1 MESVLQDLRYA
12 LRVLARAPAFTA
24 VTVLTIGIGT
34 GANASVFGLVSAL
47 LMRPASGVV
56 DPSSLVS
63 IFTSDFSSGPYG
75 ESSYPDYLSL
85 KSETTVFTAMAAEQ
99 DDPTGVVRARDI
111 VERVRISSVT
121 GEYFQVLGVDARA
134 GRLIGPGDTAAHAA
148 PVAVLGHAFWRRA
161 LAADPAVLGSS
172 LTLNGHT
179 YTVIGIA
186 SELFAGLDLEGATEL
201 WIPLRPS
208 TGAADDRDNRFLSII
223 ARLRPGSSLAE
234 ARTQVSAIAARL
246 AEAYPET
253 NRGTLG
259 APEAPRPI
267 AVLKHTRLPPEY
279 RSMVTTLGA
288 ILLTAVGLVMLI
300 ACANIG
306 SLLIARVTVRD
317 REMAVRFALGAAPS
331 RVIRLILTESLLLGL
346 AGGAVGLLCSLWTA
360 DLLPAFF
367 PPEQAQLLDT
377 AVDSASIVFIVALS
391 IASALLF
398 GLAPAIHAA
407 RLARSETLRSGL
419 SGVSSVVTR
428 TRMRSVL
435 VSLQV
440 TLAVILLIGAVLLT
454 QSVVKGQN
462 ADPGFATR
470 EAVLASVE
478 LPQAE
483 FSPQQGLLYYQSA
496 LERVRQLRGVQA
508 ASFVRTLPTSQH
520 ARRGFRMDGYVPQ
533 PGEYIELNFNIVS
546 PGYFETLQIPVIAG
560 RTFEDIDRP
569 GGRPVVVVNELLA
582 DRYFDG
588 RPIGK
593 RLTDSSGVVLE
604 IVGVVGNTVD
614 LTVQSPPVPVVYYP
628 VAQSYASRMTLIAA
642 TAGEPLT
649 LSEAV
654 RSELTSVNRNVPVF
668 RITSLSA
675 HMSEAS
681 VDSRL
686 AAALVGA
693 CGAMALLLAIVGV
706 YGVIAYAVARRQREI
721 GLRLALGARPW
732 HIVQLVLGE
741 GLTVIASGIILGL
754 GGAAL
759 STRALDSMLYGVTAS
774 DPLTYVIVP
783 TMLALVAAI
792 AACAPARRALSV
804 EPNTV
809 LREE

>member
-1 MESVLQDLRYA
+1 MGSVLQDLRYA

-24 VTVLTIGIGT
+24 VTVLTMGIGT
-34 GANASVFGLVSAL
+34 GANASVFSLVSAL
-47 LMRPASGVV
+47 LVRPAPGVAE
-56 DPSSLVS
+56 PSSLVS
-63 IFTSDFSSGPYG
+63 VYTSDFSSGPYG
-75 ESSYPDYLSL
+75 DSSYPDYLSL
-85 KSETTVFTAMAAEQ
+85 KSETTVFAAVAAEQ
-99 DDPTGVVRARDI
+99 DDATGVVRARDI

-148 PVAVLGHAFWRRA
+148 PVAVLGHTFWRRA
-161 LAADPAVLGSS
+161 FAADPAVLGSS
-172 LTLNGHT
+172 LTLNGRT

-201 WIPLRPS
+201 WIPLPPS
-208 TGAADDRDNRFLSII
+208 AGAADERGNRLLSII

-234 ARTQVSAIAARL
+234 ARTQVSTIAARL

-259 APEAPRPI
+259 APEAPRPM
-267 AVLKHTRLPPEY
+267 AVLKHTRLPPEF

-317 REMAVRFALGAAPS
+317 REMAVRLALGAAPS

-377 AVDSASIVFIVALS
+377 AVDSAGIVFIVALS

-419 SGVSSVVTR
+419 SGVCSIVTR
-428 TRMRSVL
+428 TRMRRVL

-440 TLAVILLIGAVLLT
+440 TLAIILLIGAVLLM

-478 LPQAE
+478 LPPAE
-483 FSPQQGLLYYQSA
+483 FSRQQGLLYYQAA

-520 ARRGFRMDGYVPQ
+520 ARRGFRMEGYVPR
-533 PGEYIELNFNIVS
+533 PGEDIELNFNIVS

-560 RTFEDIDRP
+560 RSFEDRDRP
-569 GGRPVVVVNELLA
+569 GGQPVVVVNELLA

-654 RSELTSVNRNVPVF
+654 RSELRSVNRNVPVF
-668 RITSLSA
+668 RVMSLSA

-706 YGVIAYAVARRQREI
+706 YGVLAYAVARRQREI
-721 GLRLALGARPW
+721 GLRLALGARPR
-732 HIVQLVLGE
+732 HIVRLVLGE

-759 STRALDSMLYGVTAS
+759 STRALESLLYGVTAS

-804 EPNTV
+804 EPNAV
-809 LREE
+809 LRQE